1 MAFGVQTIEQF
12 LQQKLFNLRT
22 RLWEEHGASA
32 AKLDMVGEYLTT
44 DPAKGLT
51 AYAHQLHRE
60 WAQLPARATQLVEFV
75 EVPEDKKERAV
86 ACVKEYFTAFVSVVQ
101 PGD

>member
-12 LQQKLFNLRT
+12 LQQKLYNLRT

-60 WAQLPARATQLVEFV
+60 
-75 EVPEDKKERAV
+75 
-86 ACVKEYFTAFVSVVQ
+86 
-101 PGD
+101 